1 MQPIIPHLWYD
12 TEAKE
17 AVAFY
22 VDLFGGKLDWTYTI
36 TDTPSG
42 DSDLIQFQLGDMTLA
57 AISAGPYF
65 KLNESMSLMVNVASK
80 DEVTRLYQAL
90 SEGGRILMP
99 LGEYPF
105 SPYYVW
111 LEDRFGLSWQLSY
124 APDLVKS
131 YQFDICLLFS
141 QEQVGLAQPML
152 DYYKDKLPQASVGQL
167 SYYGEG
173 EAAVEAAKLNYAELL
188 IAGQKMIVMDHGYGG
203 EASFNEAFSL
213 MVYVDSQDELNFYY
227 DLLSAVPEAEMCGWV
242 KDQFGISW
250 QIVPRMLMEAYDT
263 ASQETVKA
271 VNDAVLTMKRLDFA
285 TIQTILNYSRLAGTG

>member
-1 MQPIIPHLWYD
+1 MQTIIPHLWYD
-12 TEAKE
+12 TAAKE

-22 VDLFGGKLDWTYTI
+22 VELFGGKIDWTYTI

-99 LGEYPF
+99 LAEYPF

-111 LEDRFGLSWQLSY
+111 LEDRFGLSY
-124 APDLVKS
+124 TPDLDKP

-152 DYYKDKLPQASVGQL
+152 DYYKDKLPQASIGQL

-188 IAGQKMIVMDHGYGG
+188 VGGQKLIVMDHGYGG

-213 MVYVDSQDELNFYY
+213 MVYVDSQEEADSWYEIV
-227 DLLSAVPEAEMCGWV
+227 SAVPEAEVCGWA

-250 QIVPRMLMEAYDT
+250 QIVPRTLMEAYDT
-263 ASQETVKA
+263 ASPEKAKA
-271 VNDAVLTMKRLDFA
+271 VNAAVMTMKRLDIA
-285 TIQTILNYSRLAGTG
+285 AIQALLN

>member
-1 MQPIIPHLWYD
+1 MQAIIPHLWYD

-17 AVAFY
+17 AAAFY
-22 VDLFGGKLDWTYTI
+22 VDLFGGKIDWTYTI

-42 DSDLIQFQLGDMTLA
+42 DSDLVQFQLGDMTLA

-65 KLNESMSLMVNVASK
+65 KLNESMSLMVSVADK
-80 DEVTRLYQAL
+80 AELTRLYEAL
-90 SEGGRILMP
+90 SDGGRVLMP
-99 LGEYPF
+99 LAEYPF

-124 APDLVKS
+124 ASDLDKP

-141 QEQVGLAQPML
+141 QDQVGLAEPML
-152 DYYKDKLPQASVGQL
+152 DYYKDKLPQARLGQL

-173 EAAVEAAKLNYAELL
+173 EAAVAAAKLNYAELFIGDQKI
-188 IAGQKMIVMDHGYGG
+188 IAMDHGYGG

-213 MVYVDSQDELNFYY
+213 MVYVDSQEELNFYY

-263 ASQETVKA
+263 ASPETVKA

-285 TIQTILNYSRLAGTG
+285 TIQTILN

>member
-1 MQPIIPHLWYD
+1 MQTIIPHLWYD

-22 VDLFGGKLDWTYTI
+22 VELFGGKIDWTYTI

-111 LEDRFGLSWQLSY
+111 LEDRFGLSWQLSF
-124 APDLVKS
+124 APDLDKPC
-131 YQFDICLLFS
+131 QFDICLLFS

-188 IAGQKMIVMDHGYGG
+188 VVGQKMIVMDHGYGG

-250 QIVPRMLMEAYDT
+250 QIVPRILMEAYDT
-263 ASQETVKA
+263 ASPETVKA
-271 VNDAVLTMKRLDFA
+271 VNDAVLQMRRLDFDQ
-285 TIQTILNYSRLAGTG
+285 IKEILS

>member
-1 MQPIIPHLWYD
+1 MQTIIPHLWYD

-17 AVAFY
+17 AAEFY
-22 VDLFGGKLDWTYTI
+22 VDLFGGKIDWTYTI

-42 DSDLIQFQLGDMTLA
+42 DSDLVQFQLGDMTLA

-65 KLNESMSLMVNVASK
+65 KLNESMSLMVSVADK
-80 DEVTRLYQAL
+80 ADVTRLYEAL
-90 SEGGRILMP
+90 SDGGRVLMP

-124 APDLVKS
+124 EPDLDKP

-141 QEQVGLAQPML
+141 QDQVGLAQPML
-152 DYYKDKLPQASVGQL
+152 DYYKDKLPQARLGHL

-173 EAAVEAAKLNYAELL
+173 EAAKLNYAELL
-188 IAGQKMIVMDHGYGG
+188 VGGQKLIVMDHGYGG

-213 MVYVDSQDELNFYY
+213 MVYVDSQEEAESWYEKV
-227 DLLSAVPEAEMCGWV
+227 SAVPEAEICGWA

-250 QIVPRMLMEAYDT
+250 QIVPRILMEAYDT
-263 ASQETVKA
+263 ASPEKVKA
-271 VNDAVLTMKRLDFA
+271 VNAAVMTMKRLDIA
-285 TIQTILNYSRLAGTG
+285 KIQELLS

>member
-1 MQPIIPHLWYD
+1 MQTIIPHLWYD

-17 AVAFY
+17 AAELY
-22 VDLFGGKLDWTYTI
+22 VDLFGGKIDWNYTI

-42 DSDLIQFQLGDMTLA
+42 DAGLIQFQLGDMTLA

-80 DEVTRLYQAL
+80 DDVSRLYETL
-90 SEGGRILMP
+90 SEGGRVLMP

-124 APDLVKS
+124 APDLDKP
-131 YQFDICLLFS
+131 YQFEICLLFS
-141 QEQVGLAQPML
+141 QDQVGLAQPML
-152 DYYKDKLPQASVGQL
+152 DYYKDKLPQASVGQI

-173 EAAVEAAKLNYAELL
+173 EAPVEAAKLKYAKLL
-188 IAGQKMIVMDHGYGG
+188 IGDQKIIAMDHGYGG
-203 EASFNEAFSL
+203 VASFNEAFSL
-213 MVYVDSQDELNFYY
+213 MVYVDSQEEADSWYEIV
-227 DLLSAVPEAEMCGWV
+227 SAVPEAEICGWA

-250 QIVPRMLMEAYDT
+250 QIMPRILMEAYDS
-263 ASQETVKA
+263 ASPEQIKA
-271 VNDAVLTMKRLDFA
+271 VNAAVMTMKRLDIA
-285 TIQTILNYSRLAGTG
+285 SIQALLD

>member
-1 MQPIIPHLWYD
+1 MQTIIPHLWYD

-22 VDLFGGKLDWTYTI
+22 VELFGGKIDWTYTI

-90 SEGGRILMP
+90 SEGGRVLMP

-124 APDLVKS
+124 APDLDKP

-188 IAGQKMIVMDHGYGG
+188 VAGQKMIVMDHGYGG

-263 ASQETVKA
+263 ASPETVKA
-271 VNDAVLTMKRLDFA
+271 VNDAVLQMRRLDFDQ
-285 TIQTILNYSRLAGTG
+285 IKEILS

>member
-80 DEVTRLYQAL
+80 DEVTRLNQAL

-99 LGEYPF
+99 LAEYPF

-124 APDLVKS
+124 APDLDKP

-141 QEQVGLAQPML
+141 QDQVGLAQPML

-188 IAGQKMIVMDHGYGG
+188 VAGQKMIVMDHGYGG

-250 QIVPRMLMEAYDT
+250 QIVPRILMEAYDT
-263 ASQETVKA
+263 ASPETVKA
-271 VNDAVLTMKRLDFA
+271 VNDAVLQMRRLDFDQ
-285 TIQTILNYSRLAGTG
+285 IKEILS

>member
-22 VDLFGGKLDWTYTI
+22 VDLFGGKIDWTYTI

-80 DEVTRLYQAL
+80 YEVTRLYQAL

-124 APDLVKS
+124 APDLDKP

-188 IAGQKMIVMDHGYGG
+188 VAGQKMIVMDHGYGG

-250 QIVPRMLMEAYDT
+250 QIVPRILMEAYDT
-263 ASQETVKA
+263 ASPEQIKA
-271 VNDAVLTMKRLDFA
+271 VNAAVMTMKRLDIG
-285 TIQTILNYSRLAGTG
+285 TIQTILN

>member
-1 MQPIIPHLWYD
+1 MQTIIPHLWYD

-22 VDLFGGKLDWTYTI
+22 VDLFGGKIDWTYTI

-65 KLNESMSLMVNVASK
+65 KLNESMSLMVNVVSK

-124 APDLVKS
+124 APDLDKP

-141 QEQVGLAQPML
+141 QDQVGLAQPML
-152 DYYKDKLPQASVGQL
+152 DYYKDKLPQASVGQV

-188 IAGQKMIVMDHGYGG
+188 VGGQKMIVMDHGYGG
-203 EASFNEAFSL
+203 EVSFNEAFSL

-250 QIVPRMLMEAYDT
+250 QIVPRILMEAYDT
-263 ASQETVKA
+263 ANPETVKA

-285 TIQTILNYSRLAGTG
+285 TIQTILN

>member
-1 MQPIIPHLWYD
+1 MQTIIPHLWYD

-22 VDLFGGKLDWTYTI
+22 VELFGGKIDWTYTI

-90 SEGGRILMP
+90 SEGGRVLMP

-124 APDLVKS
+124 APDLDNS

-141 QEQVGLAQPML
+141 QDQVGLAQPML

-188 IAGQKMIVMDHGYGG
+188 VAGQKMIVMDHGYGG

-250 QIVPRMLMEAYDT
+250 QIVPRILMEAYDT
-263 ASQETVKA
+263 ASPEQIKA
-271 VNDAVLTMKRLDFA
+271 VNAAVMTMKRLDIG
-285 TIQTILNYSRLAGTG
+285 TIQTLLD

>member
-22 VDLFGGKLDWTYTI
+22 VELFDGKIDWTYTI

-111 LEDRFGLSWQLSY
+111 LEDRFGLSWQLAY
-124 APDLVKS
+124 APDLDKP

-188 IAGQKMIVMDHGYGG
+188 VAGQKMIVMDHGYGG

-250 QIVPRMLMEAYDT
+250 QIVPRILMEAYDT
-263 ASQETVKA
+263 ASPETIKA
-271 VNDAVLTMKRLDFA
+271 VNDAVLQMRRLDFDQ
-285 TIQTILNYSRLAGTG
+285 IEEILS

>member
-1 MQPIIPHLWYD
+1 MQTIIPHLWYD

-22 VDLFGGKLDWTYTI
+22 VELFGGKIDWTYTI

-65 KLNESMSLMVNVASK
+65 KLNESISLMVNVANK

-124 APDLVKS
+124 APGLDKP

-173 EAAVEAAKLNYAELL
+173 EAAVAAAKLNYAELF
-188 IAGQKMIVMDHGYGG
+188 IGDQKIIVMDHGYGG

-213 MVYVDSQDELNFYY
+213 MVYVDSQDEAESWYEKV
-227 DLLSAVPEAEMCGWV
+227 SAVPEAEICGWV

-250 QIVPRMLMEAYDT
+250 QIVPRILMEAYDT
-263 ASQETVKA
+263 ASPEKVKA
-271 VNDAVLTMKRLDFA
+271 VNAAVMTMKRLDIA
-285 TIQTILNYSRLAGTG
+285 AIQALLN

>member
-1 MQPIIPHLWYD
+1 MQTIIPHLWYD
-12 TEAKE
+12 TEAKG

-22 VDLFGGKLDWTYTI
+22 VELFGGKIDWTYTI

-42 DSDLIQFQLGDMTLA
+42 DSDLIQFQLGDMILA

-90 SEGGRILMP
+90 SEGDRILMP

-124 APDLVKS
+124 APDLDKP

-173 EAAVEAAKLNYAELL
+173 EAAVEAAKLNYAELF
-188 IAGQKMIVMDHGYGG
+188 IGDQKIIVIDHGYGG
-203 EASFNEAFSL
+203 EASFNEAFSF

-250 QIVPRMLMEAYDT
+250 QIVPRILKEAYDT
-263 ASQETVKA
+263 ASPEKVKA
-271 VNDAVLTMKRLDFA
+271 VNAAVMTMKRLDIA
-285 TIQTILNYSRLAGTG
+285 AIQDLLK

>member
-1 MQPIIPHLWYD
+1 MQTIIPHLWYD

-17 AVAFY
+17 AAELY
-22 VDLFGGKLDWTYTI
+22 VDLFGGKIDWNYTI

-80 DEVTRLYQAL
+80 DDVSRLYETL
-90 SEGGRILMP
+90 SDGGRVLMP

-124 APDLVKS
+124 APDLDKP
-131 YQFDICLLFS
+131 YQFEICLLFS
-141 QEQVGLAQPML
+141 QDQVGLAQPML

-167 SYYGEG
+167 SYYGEE

-188 IAGQKMIVMDHGYGG
+188 IGDQKIIVMDHGYGG
-203 EASFNEAFSL
+203 VASFNEAFSL
-213 MVYVDSQDELNFYY
+213 MVYVDSQEEADSWYEIV
-227 DLLSAVPEAEMCGWV
+227 SAVPEAEICGWA

-250 QIVPRMLMEAYDT
+250 QIVPRILMEAYDS
-263 ASQETVKA
+263 ASPEQIKA
-271 VNDAVLTMKRLDFA
+271 VNAAVMTMKRLDIA
-285 TIQTILNYSRLAGTG
+285 SIQALLDK

>member
-1 MQPIIPHLWYD
+1 MQTIIPHLWHD

-124 APDLVKS
+124 TPDLDKP

-188 IAGQKMIVMDHGYGG
+188 VAGQKLIVMDHGYGG

-250 QIVPRMLMEAYDT
+250 QIVPRILMEAYDT
-263 ASQETVKA
+263 ASPETVKT
-271 VNDAVLTMKRLDFA
+271 VNDAVLQMRRLDFDQ
-285 TIQTILNYSRLAGTG
+285 IKEILS

>member
-22 VDLFGGKLDWTYTI
+22 VDLFGGKIDWTYTI

-124 APDLVKS
+124 APDLDKP

-141 QEQVGLAQPML
+141 QDQVGLAQPML

-188 IAGQKMIVMDHGYGG
+188 VGGQKMIVMDHGYGG
-203 EASFNEAFSL
+203 EVSFNEAFSL

-250 QIVPRMLMEAYDT
+250 QIVPRILMEAYDT
-263 ASQETVKA
+263 ANPETVKA
-271 VNDAVLTMKRLDFA
+271 VNDAVLQMRRLDFDQ
-285 TIQTILNYSRLAGTG
+285 IKEILS

>member
-22 VDLFGGKLDWTYTI
+22 VDLFGGKIDWTYTI

-124 APDLVKS
+124 APDLNKP

-188 IAGQKMIVMDHGYGG
+188 VAGQKLIVMDHGYGG
-203 EASFNEAFSL
+203 EASFNEAFSF

-242 KDQFGISW
+242 KDQFGLSW
-250 QIVPRMLMEAYDT
+250 QIVPRILMEAYDT
-263 ASQETVKA
+263 ASPEQIKA
-271 VNDAVLTMKRLDFA
+271 VNAAVMTMKRLDIA
-285 TIQTILNYSRLAGTG
+285 TIQTILN

>member
-90 SEGGRILMP
+90 SEGGRVLMP

-124 APDLVKS
+124 APDLDNS

-141 QEQVGLAQPML
+141 QDQVGLAQPML

-188 IAGQKMIVMDHGYGG
+188 VAGQKMIVMDHGYGG

-250 QIVPRMLMEAYDT
+250 QIVPRILMEAYDT
-263 ASQETVKA
+263 ASPEQIKA
-271 VNDAVLTMKRLDFA
+271 VNAAVMTMKRLDIG
-285 TIQTILNYSRLAGTG
+285 TIQTILN

>member
-1 MQPIIPHLWYD
+1 MQTIIPHLWYD

-22 VDLFGGKLDWTYTI
+22 VELFGGKIDWTYTI

-124 APDLVKS
+124 APDLDKP

-141 QEQVGLAQPML
+141 QDQVGLAQPML

-188 IAGQKMIVMDHGYGG
+188 VAGQKMIVMDYGYGG
-203 EASFNEAFSL
+203 EASFNEVFSL
-213 MVYVDSQDELNFYY
+213 MVYVDSQGELNFYY
-227 DLLSAVPEAEMCGWV
+227 DLLSAVPEAEMCGWA

-250 QIVPRMLMEAYDT
+250 QIVPRILMEAYDT
-263 ASQETVKA
+263 ASPETVKA
-271 VNDAVLTMKRLDFA
+271 VNDAVLKMRRLDFDQ
-285 TIQTILNYSRLAGTG
+285 IKEILS

>member
-124 APDLVKS
+124 APDLDKP

-188 IAGQKMIVMDHGYGG
+188 VAGQKMIVMDHGYGG

-250 QIVPRMLMEAYDT
+250 QIVPRILMEAYDT
-263 ASQETVKA
+263 ASPEKVKA
-271 VNDAVLTMKRLDFA
+271 VNAAVMTMKRLDIA
-285 TIQTILNYSRLAGTG
+285 AIQALLN

>member
-1 MQPIIPHLWYD
+1 MQTIIPHLWYD
-12 TEAKE
+12 KDAKE

-22 VDLFGGKLDWTYTI
+22 VDLFGGKVDWTYTI

-124 APDLVKS
+124 APDLDKP
-131 YQFDICLLFS
+131 YRFDICLLFS

-167 SYYGEG
+167 SFYGEG

-188 IAGQKMIVMDHGYGG
+188 VAGQKMIVMDHGYGG

-263 ASQETVKA
+263 ASPEKVKA
-271 VNDAVLTMKRLDFA
+271 VNAAVMTMKRLDIA
-285 TIQTILNYSRLAGTG
+285 TIQDLLK

>member
-22 VDLFGGKLDWTYTI
+22 VDLFAGNVDWTYTI

-124 APDLVKS
+124 APDLDKS

-173 EAAVEAAKLNYAELL
+173 EAAVAAAKLNYAELL
-188 IAGQKMIVMDHGYGG
+188 VAGQKMIVMDHSYGG

-250 QIVPRMLMEAYDT
+250 QIVPRILMEAYDT
-263 ASQETVKA
+263 ASPETVKA
-271 VNDAVLTMKRLDFA
+271 VNDAILQMRRLDFDQ
-285 TIQTILNYSRLAGTG
+285 IKEILS

>member
-22 VDLFGGKLDWTYTI
+22 VDLFGGKIDWTYTI

-42 DSDLIQFQLGDMTLA
+42 DSDLIQFQLGDMILA

-90 SEGGRILMP
+90 SEGGRVLMP

-124 APDLVKS
+124 APGLDKP

-141 QEQVGLAQPML
+141 QDQVGLAQPML

-188 IAGQKMIVMDHGYGG
+188 VAGQKMIVMDHGYGG

-250 QIVPRMLMEAYDT
+250 QIVPRILMEAYDT
-263 ASQETVKA
+263 ASPETVKA
-271 VNDAVLTMKRLDFA
+271 VNDAVLQMRRLDFDQ
-285 TIQTILNYSRLAGTG
+285 IKEILS

>member
-1 MQPIIPHLWYD
+1 MQTIIPHLWYD

-22 VDLFGGKLDWTYTI
+22 VELFGGKIDWTYTI

-90 SEGGRILMP
+90 SEGGRVLMP

-124 APDLVKS
+124 TPDLDKP

-173 EAAVEAAKLNYAELL
+173 EAAVETAKLNYAELL
-188 IAGQKMIVMDHGYGG
+188 VAGQKMIVMDHGYGG

-263 ASQETVKA
+263 ASPETVKA
-271 VNDAVLTMKRLDFA
+271 VNDAVLQMRRLDFDQ
-285 TIQTILNYSRLAGTG
+285 IKEILS

>member
-1 MQPIIPHLWYD
+1 MQTIIPHLWYD

-22 VDLFGGKLDWTYTI
+22 VELFGGKIDWTYTI

-124 APDLVKS
+124 APDLDKP

-141 QEQVGLAQPML
+141 QDQVGLAQSML

-173 EAAVEAAKLNYAELL
+173 EAAVETAKLNYAELL
-188 IAGQKMIVMDHGYGG
+188 VAGQKMIVMDHGYGG

-250 QIVPRMLMEAYDT
+250 QIVPRILMEAYDT
-263 ASQETVKA
+263 ASPETVKA
-271 VNDAVLTMKRLDFA
+271 VNDAVLQMRRLDFDQ
-285 TIQTILNYSRLAGTG
+285 IKEILS

>member
-285 TIQTILNYSRLAGTG
+285 TIQTILN

>member
-90 SEGGRILMP
+90 SEGGRVLMP

-124 APDLVKS
+124 APDLDNS

-141 QEQVGLAQPML
+141 QDQVGLAQPML

-188 IAGQKMIVMDHGYGG
+188 VAGQKMIVMDHGYGG

-250 QIVPRMLMEAYDT
+250 QIVPRILMEAYDT
-263 ASQETVKA
+263 ASPEQIKA
-271 VNDAVLTMKRLDFA
+271 VNAAVMTMKRLDIG
-285 TIQTILNYSRLAGTG
+285 TIQTLLD

>member
-1 MQPIIPHLWYD
+1 MQTIIPHLWYD

-22 VDLFGGKLDWTYTI
+22 VELFGGKIDWTYTI

-99 LGEYPF
+99 LGGYPF

-124 APDLVKS
+124 APDLNKP

-141 QEQVGLAQPML
+141 QDQVGLAQPML
-152 DYYKDKLPQASVGQL
+152 DYYKDKLPQASVGQI

-173 EAAVEAAKLNYAELL
+173 EAPVEAAKLNYTELL
-188 IAGQKMIVMDHGYGG
+188 VAGQKLIVMDHGYGG

-250 QIVPRMLMEAYDT
+250 QIVPRILMEAYDT
-263 ASQETVKA
+263 ANPEQIKA
-271 VNDAVLTMKRLDFA
+271 VNAAVMTMKRLDIA
-285 TIQTILNYSRLAGTG
+285 SIQALLD

>member
-1 MQPIIPHLWYD
+1 MQTIIPHLWYD

-22 VDLFGGKLDWTYTI
+22 VDPFGGKIDWTYTI

-42 DSDLIQFQLGDMTLA
+42 DSDLIQFQLGDLTLA

-124 APDLVKS
+124 APDLDKP

-188 IAGQKMIVMDHGYGG
+188 VAGQKMIVMDRLRWRSVFQRVLLAHG
-203 EASFNEAFSL
+203 L
-213 MVYVDSQDELNFYY
+213 
-227 DLLSAVPEAEMCGWV
+227 CG
-242 KDQFGISW
+242 
-250 QIVPRMLMEAYDT
+250 
-263 ASQETVKA
+263 
-271 VNDAVLTMKRLDFA
+271 
-285 TIQTILNYSRLAGTG
+285 

>member
-90 SEGGRILMP
+90 SEGGRVLMP

-124 APDLVKS
+124 APDLDNS

-141 QEQVGLAQPML
+141 QDQVGLAQPML

-188 IAGQKMIVMDHGYGG
+188 VAGQKMIVMDHGYGG

-250 QIVPRMLMEAYDT
+250 QIVPRILMEAYDT
-263 ASQETVKA
+263 ASPEQIKA
-271 VNDAVLTMKRLDFA
+271 VNAAVMTMKRLDFA
-285 TIQTILNYSRLAGTG
+285 TIQTILN

>member
-1 MQPIIPHLWYD
+1 MQAIIPHLWYD

-17 AVAFY
+17 AAAFY
-22 VDLFGGKLDWTYTI
+22 VNIFGGKIDWTYTI

-90 SEGGRILMP
+90 SEGGRVLMP

-124 APDLVKS
+124 APDLDNS

-141 QEQVGLAQPML
+141 QDQVGLAQPML

-188 IAGQKMIVMDHGYGG
+188 VAGQKMIVMDHGYGG

-250 QIVPRMLMEAYDT
+250 QIVPRILMEAYDT
-263 ASQETVKA
+263 ASPEQIKA
-271 VNDAVLTMKRLDFA
+271 VNAAVMTMKRLDIG
-285 TIQTILNYSRLAGTG
+285 TIQTILN